1 MAGMEFWRSVGGRL
15 VIAPELCEVVAFE
28 SVSELAK
35 VLDEFG
41 GRLIREIDRQ
51 ADERQIVRLEHGG

>member
-1 MAGMEFWRSVGGRL
+1 MAGMEVWRSVVGRL
-15 VIAPELCEVVAFE
+15 VIAPELCAVVAFE
-28 SVSELAK
+28 SVGELAK

>member
-1 MAGMEFWRSVGGRL
+1 MVGRL

-51 ADERQIVRLEHGG
+51 ADERQIVGLEHGG

>member
-1 MAGMEFWRSVGGRL
+1 MAGMEVWRSVVGRL
-15 VIAPELCEVVAFE
+15 VIAPELCAVVAFE
-28 SVSELAK
+28 SVGELAK

-51 ADERQIVRLEHGG
+51 TDERQIVGLEHGG